1 MAKEE
6 SKYGF
11 KDKAKAEESLEL
23 LKIEDPKYQQLTVR
37 GLIGRAKRVLT
48 LTKAEDKVANIKA
61 AIETFEQWLEANST
75 TSSTKN
81 AKPKDSEEKV
91 ETVPGLGFKDKQ
103 AAEQTLKILE
113 DRDPD
118 YQKLAI
124 KGLLGSAKRVLPAT
138 KNPEK
143 LKSIKEAMT
152 LFNDFLDQFDREE
165 RGKQNMPYL
174 PIELIRQLPKPK
186 DHTDSLTEEFLSCYQ
201 TVAKGN
207 YKHLR
212 TKAPASSSST
222 DDDADPKPT
231 WDIIRNRKLRV
242 LKPDS
247 SVKLFDSDGKPTERH
262 LQLIQWAYSPQVDK
276 LKSFLAKQ
284 PTKAE
289 PSNDRK
295 RSRTSSSSEEEAPG
309 NGRDAR
315 KDGARKKSK
324 K

>member
-23 LKIEDPKYQQLTVR
+23 LKSEDPKYQQLTVR

-48 LTKAEDKVANIKA
+48 LTKADDKVANIKA
-61 AIETFEQWLEANST
+61 AIETFEQWLEVNQSA
-75 TSSTKN
+75 SSTKN

-138 KNPEK
+138 KNPDK
-143 LKSIKEAMT
+143 LKSINEAME
-152 LFNDFLDQFDREE
+152 LFTDFLDQFDREE

-174 PIELIRQLPKPK
+174 AIELIRQLPKPR
-186 DHTDSLTEEFLSCYQ
+186 DHKDSLAEEFLRCYE

-212 TKAPASSSST
+212 TKAPSSSDS
-222 DDDADPKPT
+222 DADPKPT
-231 WDIIRNRKLRV
+231 WDIIRNRKLRE

-247 SVKLFDSDGKPTERH
+247 SVKLFDSSGKPTELH
-262 LQLIQWAYSPQVDK
+262 LQLIQWAYSPQVEK
-276 LKSFLAKQ
+276 LKGFLAKQ
-284 PTKAE
+284 PAKAE

-295 RSRTSSSSEEEAPG
+295 RSRTSSSSDEEASRKG
-309 NGRDAR
+309 KDTGST
-315 KDGARKKSK
+315 KDGAKKKLK

>member
-23 LKIEDPKYQQLTVR
+23 LKSEDHKYQLLTVR

-48 LTKAEDKVANIKA
+48 LTKAEEKINNIKA

-75 TSSTKN
+75 SSTKN
-81 AKPKDSEEKV
+81 AKPKDTEDKV

-103 AAEQTLKILE
+103 AAEQTLSILE
-113 DRDPD
+113 GRDPD

-124 KGLLGSAKRVLPAT
+124 KGLIGSAKRVIPGT
-138 KNPEK
+138 KNEDK
-143 LKSIKEAMT
+143 LKSIKQAVA
-152 LFNDFLDQFDREE
+152 LFEDFLDRFDREE

-174 PIELIRQLPKPK
+174 SIDLIRQLPVPEQQDK
-186 DHTDSLTEEFLSCYQ
+186 LAVEFLACYETQ
-201 TVAKGN
+201 AKGN

-212 TKAPASSSST
+212 TKAPKEDGS
-222 DDDADPKPT
+222 KT
-231 WDIIRNRKLRV
+231 WDIVRNSKLKA

-247 SVKLFDSDGKPTERH
+247 SVKLFDQAGKPTELH
-262 LQLIQWAYSPQVDK
+262 LKMIQWAYSPQVEK
-276 LKSFLAKQ
+276 LKSYVSSLGSMDKSSQ
-284 PTKAE
+284 PSSA
-289 PSNDRK
+289 RK
-295 RSRTSSSSEEEAPG
+295 RTHSSSSLGEEKAR
-309 NGRDAR
+309 RDSK
-315 KDGARKKSK
+315 KDSGHKKSK